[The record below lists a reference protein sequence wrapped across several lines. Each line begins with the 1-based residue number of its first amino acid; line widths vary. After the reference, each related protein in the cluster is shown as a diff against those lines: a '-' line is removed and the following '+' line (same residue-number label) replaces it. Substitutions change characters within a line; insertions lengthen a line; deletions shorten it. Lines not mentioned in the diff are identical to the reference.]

1 MGQGLMQ
8 RITIFLL
15 IVVSLFSAVSIHS
28 NPAVQAQG
36 PVQARVTTDRLAIR
50 MRPGI
55 NASPLGTIPLD
66 TVVNITGREDQQ
78 GNGGIWVYGSPESG
92 SPTGWMLSDYLRFS
106 PDFVMNNLPV
116 LTVEGMASNTGGTN
130 PAPSNPSNPPAEVPA
145 GGLNGRTTGLVN
157 FRSGPSTSAGII
169 AGLGANTSVV
179 LNGRNG
185 DGTWLQAVYNGQ
197 TGWLFASL
205 VSVSGNKNSLP
216 VVPGT
221 ETAPAPTTNSTT
233 SSTGPVSAPAAA
245 YSSANLR
252 VFSYGAHVSSFAHPD
267 LMRYAGMTWAK
278 VQIRYGRGQDPSSV
292 AGTINDAHAKGFR
305 ILLGVVGFPAD
316 INGGEAYFDDYAKF
330 VAGLAG
336 LGADAI
342 EVWNEPNIDREWPT
356 GQIDPA
362 RYTQL
367 LARAYNAI
375 KSTNPGTIVISAAP
389 APTGAESA
397 FGRERVWNDNT
408 YVAGMAAAGAGRYM
422 DCVGAHYNEGIV
434 SPRQTSGDPRDNYYT
449 RYFYG
454 MVNTYYNAIRKP
466 VCFTELGYLT
476 PEGYGNLPGAFG
488 WAVNTTVAQQAQ
500 WVADAIRLARSSG
513 KVPLVIIWN
522 MDFTGT
528 FGDDPMGG
536 YALIRPDGSCPA
548 CDRLAGR

>member
-1 MGQGLMQ
+1 M
-8 RITIFLL
+8 RRTIPSITIFLL
-15 IVVSLFSAVSIHS
+15 ITTFLFSAASLKSH
-28 NPAVQAQG
+28 PTAHAQG
-36 PVQARVTTDRLAIR
+36 PVQARVTTDSLAVR
-50 MRPGI
+50 VRPGI
-55 NASPLGTIPLD
+55 NASPLGLIPLD
-66 TVVNITGREDQQ
+66 AIVNITGREDQQ
-78 GNGGIWVYGSPESG
+78 GNGGIWVYGAPESG
-92 SPTGWMLSDYLRFS
+92 SPTGWMLSDYLRFA
-106 PDFVMNNLPV
+106 PDFVMENLPV
-116 LTVEGMASNTGGTN
+116 LTVDGVTPTSGGTTN
-130 PAPSNPSNPPAEVPA
+130 TTPSNAANTPAEAPA
-145 GGLNGRTTGLVN
+145 GGFNGTTTGLVN
-157 FRSGPSTSAGII
+157 FRNGPSTSAGVIT
-169 AGLGANTSVV
+169 GLGANTAVV
-179 LNGRNG
+179 LTGRNG
-185 DGTWLQAVYNGQ
+185 EGTWLQAVYNGQ
-197 TGWLFASL
+197 TGWLFAAL
-205 VSVSGNKNSLP
+205 VRVSGDKNALA

-221 ETAPAPTTNSTT
+221 EAAATTTSTT
-233 SSTGPVSAPAAA
+233 TSTGPVNAPAAA

-252 VFSYGAHVSSFAHPD
+252 VFSYGAHVSGFAHPD

-278 VQIRYGRGQDPSSV
+278 VQIRYGRGQDPNSV

-305 ILLGVVGFPAD
+305 ILLGVVGYPAD
-316 INGGEAYFDDYAKF
+316 ISGGDAYFDDYAKF

-356 GQIDPA
+356 GQIDPG

-389 APTGAESA
+389 APTGAEGA
-397 FGRERVWNDNT
+397 FGRERVWNDNA
-408 YVAGMAAAGAGRYM
+408 YVAGMAAAGAARYM

-434 SPRQTSGDPRDNYYT
+434 SPRQTSGDPRDGYYT

-476 PEGYGNLPGAFG
+476 PEGYGNLPGTFS
-488 WAVNTTVAQQAQ
+488 WASNTTVAQQAQ
-500 WVADAIRLARSSG
+500 WVADAVRLARSSG

>member
-1 MGQGLMQ
+1 M
-8 RITIFLL
+8 RRTITFFLIITFLL
-15 IVVSLFSAVSIHS
+15 TIVLSAINSRPVAH
-28 NPAVQAQG
+28 AQG
-36 PVQARVTTDRLAIR
+36 PVQARVTTDSLAIR
-50 MRPGI
+50 LRPGV
-55 NASPLGTIPLD
+55 NASPLGLIPLNA
-66 TVVNITGREDQQ
+66 VVNITGREDQQ
-78 GNGGIWVYGSPESG
+78 GNGGVWVYGSPESG
-92 SPTGWMLSDYLRFS
+92 SPTGWMLSDYLQFGH
-106 PDFVMNNLPV
+106 DFVMENLPV
-116 LTVEGMASNTGGTN
+116 LTVEGAAPTSGGTN
-130 PAPSNPSNPPAEVPA
+130 TTPSNPSNPPASAPA
-145 GGLNGRTTGLVN
+145 GGLNGTTTGVVN
-157 FRSGPSTSAGII
+157 FRSAPSTSAGVI

-179 LNGRNG
+179 LTGRNG
-185 DGTWLQAVYNGQ
+185 DSTWLQAVYNGQ

-205 VSVSGNKNSLP
+205 VQVSGDKNSLA

-221 ETAPAPTTNSTT
+221 EVAAAPATT
-233 SSTGPVSAPAAA
+233 SGGGNTGTGNPPAPAA

-252 VFSYGAHVSSFAHPD
+252 VFSYGAHVSSFAFPD
-267 LMRYAGMTWAK
+267 LMHYAGMTWAK
-278 VQIRYGRGQDPSSV
+278 VQIRYGRGQDPNSV

-305 ILLGVVGFPAD
+305 ILLGVVGYPAD
-316 INGGEAYFDDYAKF
+316 IGGGDAYFNDYAKF
-330 VAGLAG
+330 VGGLAG

-342 EVWNEPNIDREWPT
+342 EIWNEPNIDREWPT

-367 LARAYNAI
+367 LAKAYNAI
-375 KSTNPGTIVISAAP
+375 KGTNAGTIVISAAP
-389 APTGAESA
+389 SPTGAESA
-397 FGRERVWNDNT
+397 FGRDRVWNDNN
-408 YVAGMAAAGAGRYM
+408 YIAGLAAAGAARYM

-454 MVNTYYNAIRKP
+454 MVNTYYSAIRKP

-476 PEGYGNLPGAFG
+476 PEGYGPLPGAFG
-488 WAVNTTVAQQAQ
+488 WAANTTAAQQGQ